1 MKLSDEVS
9 AMTDPILGVGGNFI
23 SAKKADQKE
32 SEVSL
37 DNQGAVRPNPSVE
50 DPGNGSVD
58 RVQLSNEVVAE
69 LDRAGFDE
77 EKVAQIKQALAD
89 GDYPID
95 TRRIAEGFTE
105 FEKLL

>member
-1 MKLSDEVS
+1 
-9 AMTDPILGVGGNFI
+9 MTDPILGLGGNVI
-23 SAKKADQKE
+23 SAKKNDQNGI
-32 SEVSL
+32 EVSP
-37 DNQGAVRPNPSVE
+37 DPQDAIRPRPSVE
-50 DPGNGSVD
+50 EITDTQVD

-69 LDRAGFDE
+69 LDKAGFDE

-95 TRRIAEGFTE
+95 PRRIAEGFTE

>member
-1 MKLSDEVS
+1 
-9 AMTDPILGVGGNFI
+9 MTDPILGVGGNFV
-23 SAKKADQKE
+23 SAKKADQKG

-37 DNQGAVRPNPSVE
+37 ENQGAVRPNQGAE
-50 DPGNGSVD
+50 DPENGSVD
-58 RVQLSNEVVAE
+58 RVQLSNEGVAE
-69 LDRAGFDE
+69 LDKAGFDE

-95 TRRIAEGFTE
+95 PRRIAEGFTE

>member
-1 MKLSDEVS
+1 
-9 AMTDPILGVGGNFI
+9 MTDPILGVGGNFI
-23 SAKKADQKE
+23 SAKKTEQKGA
-32 SEVSL
+32 EVSPDPQDAIRL
-37 DNQGAVRPNPSVE
+37 RPSNEETS
-50 DPGNGSVD
+50 DAGVD

-69 LDRAGFDE
+69 LDKAGFDE

-95 TRRIAEGFTE
+95 PRRIAEGFTE